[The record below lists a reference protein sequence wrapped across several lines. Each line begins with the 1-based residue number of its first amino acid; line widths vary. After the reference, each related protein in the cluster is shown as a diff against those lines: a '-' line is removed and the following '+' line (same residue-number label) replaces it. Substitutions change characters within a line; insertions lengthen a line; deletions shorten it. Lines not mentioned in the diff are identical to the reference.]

1 MLIVILFMIQ
11 IIIVHIE
18 YTKVFLSSIIP
29 KVCFSLFLKIIFLH
43 LNFLCI
49 QPNKFVPS
57 SYASGLKLNII
68 TLSEGDDKMIA

>member
-18 YTKVFLSSIIP
+18 YTKVFLSSITP
-29 KVCFSLFLKIIFLH
+29 KVCFSLFLH